1 MSLETF
7 IQNGKVV
14 VGIVITTAS
23 MAVGGVTAW
32 LTTVNRV
39 DKAADRAEVAA
50 TAAQKAS
57 SDVGAL
63 RTETQEQIRKYQDT
77 VDARLEE
84 QKRQRQE
91 DRQDIVLIK
100 EQLRAQSATI
110 DRMDRRQEVM
120 LDRLNPPR
128 RVVRDFPQ

>member
-7 IQNGKVV
+7 IANGKVV

-50 TAAQKAS
+50 VAAQRAS
-57 SDVGAL
+57 SEVSAL
-63 RTETQEQIRKYQDT
+63 RSETQEQIRKYQDT

-91 DRQDIVLIK
+91 DRQDIILIK
-100 EQLRAQSATI
+100 AQLQSQTATME
-110 DRMDRRQEVM
+110 RMDRRQEVM

>member
-1 MSLETF
+1 MSLETW
-7 IQNGKVV
+7 IANGKVV
-14 VGIVITTAS
+14 LGIVTGTALLV
-23 MAVGGVTAW
+23 AAW
-32 LTTVNRV
+32 VTTVTRV

-50 TAAQKAS
+50 SAAQKAS
-57 SDVGAL
+57 SEVSTL
-63 RTETQEQIRKYQDT
+63 RSETQEQIRKYQDS
-77 VDARLEE
+77 VDVRIEE

-100 EQLRAQSATI
+100 EQLRSQSATI